1 VSIFFRFS
9 MDRVAFVCVA
19 LAVVHAGQPLAAPE
33 SLMPKVATVTSQ
45 SSTKQAVLEPTAP
58 LKQSLP
64 EAVVASKLAVP
75 EQSPPLKQSLPEAV
89 AASKLAV
96 PEQSAPL
103 KQSLPEAL
111 AASKLAVP
119 EQMAV
124 LKQALPEQSPTSD
137 VSTSNTKFQVQDSQP
152 NMHAERMHPL
162 DHVRRVFG
170 HHPLPRHPFEADY
183 YRHYDYYYHHYDSHD
198 GHPYGWH

>member
-1 VSIFFRFS
+1 

-75 EQSPPLKQSLPEAV
+75 EQSAPLKQSLPEAV